1 MSHKQL
7 SKWFARGS
15 GHVIRYNNSDCLLFY
30 WNGHNDGVARADYPT
45 AKRYA
50 RNGVEHASLAALLR
64 SIESEHATA

>member
-7 SKWFARGS
+7 SKWFARGA

-30 WNGHNDGVARADYPT
+30 WNGHDDGAAHAQP
-45 AKRYA
+45 AKRYT

-64 SIESEHATA
+64 AIESEHAVGV